1 MSKYRSQRVQADGY
15 TFDSEAE
22 YARYCVLKLAEREGE
37 ISDLEVHPK
46 FDLHCLGGQR
56 ICRYEADFVY
66 IEDGQRVVEDV
77 KGMKTAVYRL
87 KKRWV
92 EAEYGI
98 TVTEIPAR
106 STKKKSCV

>member
-1 MSKYRSQRVQADGY
+1 MSKYRSRRVRADGY

-22 YARYCVLKLAEREGE
+22 YARYCALRVAEKAGE
-37 ISDLEVHPK
+37 ISDLQVHPT
-46 FDLHCLGGQR
+46 FDLHCITGQR
-56 ICRYEADFVY
+56 ICRYEADFAY
-66 IEDGQRVVEDV
+66 TEDGQRVVEDV
-77 KGMKTAVYRL
+77 KGVRTPVYRL